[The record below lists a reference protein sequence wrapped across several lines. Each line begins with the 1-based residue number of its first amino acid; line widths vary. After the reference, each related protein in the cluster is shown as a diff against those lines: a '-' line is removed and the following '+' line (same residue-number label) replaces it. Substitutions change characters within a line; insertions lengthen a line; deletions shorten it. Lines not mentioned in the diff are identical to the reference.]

1 MACLAYIGT
10 ILMRRHG
17 MLRSRKSYVAS
28 MNFVCCFRRNIPGA
42 TWISWLR
49 GMGVIEMTLRGMMRL
64 SDQEDRL
71 LLVGGDGFA
80 VDEFLQLPVESW
92 MNRD

>member
-1 MACLAYIGT
+1 
-10 ILMRRHG
+10 
-17 MLRSRKSYVAS
+17 
-28 MNFVCCFRRNIPGA
+28 
-42 TWISWLR
+42 
-49 GMGVIEMTLRGMMRL
+49 MGVIEMTLRGMMRL